1 MAQSKLEEIAITQRE
16 ILIARNVYNNESDTN
31 TYNATHS
38 RAISDDSTPK
48 NGKGT
53 GEFLDVFNGGSSED
67 IHGVA
72 SKSGTGRIK
81 NIAINEYKNTKPY
94 TAPDT
99 TQNSGQVTIV

>member
-1 MAQSKLEEIAITQRE
+1 MAQSKLEEIAITQRN

-31 TYNATHS
+31 TYNPTHS
-38 RAISDDSTPK
+38 RAISDDATPK

-67 IHGVA
+67 IYGNA
-72 SKSGTGRIK
+72 AKAGSGRLK
-81 NIAINEYKNTKPY
+81 NIAINKYKDTKPY

-99 TQNSGQVTIV
+99 TQNNGQVTIV